1 MTTALDVQPSSSL
14 SPGDIAVAGFNVIV
28 RDWRLLVGWSLFA
41 LLALLAGCVVLAFL
55 LFLAIPVLGA
65 ERAPAFGVVVLTAG
79 SLGVQVMIVGAVYR
93 RMLRDAAPE
102 FLYLRVGPDEG
113 RLFVVALAVLAIM
126 FAPVALLAIVSPVV
140 PGAVM
145 PVAAIAAVALVAWIL
160 ARLSLAAPVAF
171 AERRIDL
178 VAAWRLTRGHAWR
191 LLGVL
196 LLVVF
201 LVAMVEVALWV
212 AITLATGAIGGF
224 QDLAQADADAFAQ
237 HPARYLLSVVLNL
250 CASPFLLTLAYAP
263 WAAAYR
269 ALKA

>member
-1 MTTALDVQPSSSL
+1 MTAALDASSPSSL

-28 RDWRLLVGWSLFA
+28 RDWRLLIGWSLFA
-41 LLALLAGCVVLAFL
+41 LLALVAGCVVLAFL

-93 RMLRDAAPE
+93 RMLRASAPE
-102 FLYLRVGPDEG
+102 FLYLRAGPDEG
-113 RLFVVALAVLAIM
+113 RLFVVALVVLAIL
-126 FAPVALLAIVSPVV
+126 FAPVALLAIASPIV

-145 PVAAIAAVALVAWIL
+145 PFAAVVATVGVAWVL
-160 ARLSLAAPVAF
+160 ARLSLAAPTAF

-178 VAAWRLTRGHAWR
+178 VGAWRLTRGHTWR

-196 LLVVF
+196 LLVLS
-201 LVAMVEVALWV
+201 LVAMVEIALWV

-263 WAAAYR
+263 WAAAYKT
-269 ALKA
+269 LKG